1 MGIQTGK
8 PGRAALRKLLDQ
20 GHDDQR
26 FALQELGTNFTDTE
40 PEGWL
45 WKKGCKRPGLRDP
58 KAYDELA
65 PEGSELSK
73 ILHLPPAEALKSGP
87 QNHFGQQ
94 DGPTSAG
101 ASAVPS
107 GADIGNP
114 GHSPKPYT
122 PAQIEY
128 LRKSIDVTMKGG
140 IASGVIYPLALCEL
154 AREFRIR
161 NVGGASAGAIAA
173 SFAAAAEL
181 GRARTTVADPPA
193 PGTPIP
199 SATEFARMADPSKG
213 RCRRGYAGL
222 ADMIAW
228 LAQVDDDSA
237 KEEFRTAQLFKPTKV
252 TLPIFRL
259 LAALMRNRFWAIP
272 FLLATSF
279 GARMRYTTLA
289 FVIVLPAVL
298 LMLSRMIRGELPVHW
313 LWAYAVTTLWLL
325 ALSLSFF
332 GLILG
337 LTRSAPVLKAWRHR
351 NDKEPPGLELPI
363 PDPEAPSRKSP
374 VPSIALGLL
383 GVVILVVLGNAS
395 VVISWVGYPNSVLAW
410 LIGIFTVLGM
420 AIASLVRLLGRGKI
434 HRYGLIGGATR
445 KTEHKSL
452 GSPFSR
458 LMGMPRVTVSVN
470 LTNWLDQCLSDLA
483 GTTEVLRFGHLW
495 CPSYDFRKTGSL
507 PATELDKATS
517 NADHRLVN
525 LELMATELVHRIPY
539 KFPLDDGDPQ
549 LYFRKEDL
557 VPIFPDRVIKALC
570 AHGADTSEFG
580 DVKKDAFIDVETGES
595 VAELYRLPKPQ
606 DLPVVFAVRIS
617 MAFPGLFEA
626 IRLYRRAATD
636 TLPFVRD
643 DFGAPIAKE
652 GKVLTYPQIKKLWIQ
667 ELWFSDGGIT
677 SNFPIHFFD
686 TVLPLW
692 PTVGINLGPHP
703 RGFGHQD
710 VYLPTDRQAS
720 QGVPATMGPS
730 VVSMFSALF
739 DTARNWRDTAQ
750 TFMPAS
756 RGRVAWIRQRKSEGG
771 LNLFMPRDCIATLAL
786 RGAVAG
792 ARLRRR
798 FAAQGQW
805 QRHQWL
811 RLRVGLDNLSRLES
825 RIQDALREPF
835 YEKLAKGPGSE
846 RAMQKI
852 FGLLENQADPTPAG
866 LNPFTG
872 STQPVESSE
881 KPYEWYEPSQA
892 AEFWTSAQQALYANA
907 HAVSSD
913 ESLNTR
919 IPTPAAVLRQ
929 VPAP

>member
-1 MGIQTGK
+1 MGIQTGQLA
-8 PGRAALRKLLDQ
+8 RVALRKILDE
-20 GHDDQR
+20 GHGDQR
-26 FALQELGTNFTDTE
+26 FALQELGPDFRRTE

-58 KAYDELA
+58 KAYGGLA

-73 ILHLPPAEALKSGP
+73 ILHLPPADALKSVP
-87 QNHFGQQ
+87 KSHPGQQ
-94 DGPTSAG
+94 NEPTSTA
-101 ASAVPS
+101 ASGVPS
-107 GADIGNP
+107 GVDIGNP
-114 GHSPKPYT
+114 GHSRDPYT
-122 PAQIEY
+122 AAQIDY

-181 GRARTTVADPPA
+181 GRARTTVADQPA
-193 PGTPIP
+193 PLTAIP
-199 SATEFARMADPSKG
+199 SATEFVRKADPSEG
-213 RCRRGYAGL
+213 RCRQGFAGL

-228 LAQVDDDSA
+228 LAQVDDDEKA
-237 KEEFRTAQLFKPTKV
+237 KEEFRTAQLFKPVGV

-259 LAALMRNRFWAIP
+259 LAALMRNRLWALPVLI
-272 FLLATSF
+272 ATSF
-279 GARMRYTTLA
+279 GARMRYTSLA

-298 LMLSRMIRGELPVHW
+298 LVLSRLVLGELPVHW
-313 LWAYAVTTLWLL
+313 LWAYAVTTVWLL
-325 ALSLSFF
+325 ALSLTFF

-337 LTRSAPVLKAWRHR
+337 LIRSAPVVKAWRHST
-351 NDKEPPGLELPI
+351 DKEPAGLELPI
-363 PDPEAPSRKSP
+363 PDRDRPPRISPAPA
-374 VPSIALGLL
+374 IAICLL
-383 GVVILVVLGNAS
+383 GVVILVVVGNAS
-395 VVISWVGYPNSVLAW
+395 VVIPWVGYPNSVLAW
-410 LIGIFTVLGM
+410 LIGILAVLGM
-420 AIASLVRLLGRGKI
+420 AIASLVRLLRRGKI
-434 HRYGLIGGATR
+434 HRYGLVGGATR
-445 KTEHKSL
+445 KAEQKRL

-458 LMGMPRVTVSVN
+458 LMGMPRVTVGIN
-470 LTNWLDQCLSDLA
+470 LTDWLDQCLSDLS

-495 CPSYDFRKTGSL
+495 STSYEFSRTDSQ
-507 PATELDKATS
+507 PATELELAAS

-525 LELMATELVHRIPY
+525 LELMATELVHRVPY

-549 LYFRKEDL
+549 LYFCKDDL
-557 VPIFPDRVIKALC
+557 VPIFPKRVIDALC
-570 AHGADTSEFG
+570 VHGPDTSEFA
-580 DVKKDAFIDVETGES
+580 DTEDAFLDAETGRP
-595 VAELYRLPKPQ
+595 VPELYRLPKPR

-626 IRLYRRAATD
+626 IRLYRRTATD
-636 TLPFVRD
+636 TLPIVRD
-643 DFGAPIAKE
+643 DFGAPIAKN

-703 RGFGHQD
+703 KGFGHQD

-720 QGVPATMGPS
+720 RGVPATMGPS
-730 VVSMFSALF
+730 VVSMFAALF

-756 RGRVAWIRQRKSEGG
+756 RGRVAWVRQRKYEGG
-771 LNLFMPRDCIATLAL
+771 MNLFMPRDCIATLAM

-811 RLRVGLDNLSRLES
+811 RLRVGLDNLSRLDS
-825 RIQDALREPF
+825 RIQNALRDPF
-835 YEKLAKGPGSE
+835 YDELAKGPGSE
-846 RAMQKI
+846 RVMQAV

-872 STQPVESSE
+872 STGPVEGNE
-881 KPYEWYEPSQA
+881 APYEWYEPSQT
-892 AEFWTSAQQALYANA
+892 AEFWTSVQQTLYANA
-907 HAVSSD
+907 DALSRD